1 MESYLSEHAEILVPG
16 LAFDLGKRAS
26 MLQERSEATFY
37 PSGPTDY
44 IPNQG
49 GRVIKFTISSAA
61 QWAMLQTCRLQ
72 LDIENTRTVDQDAGG
87 MRFLGSLP
95 NVLISELKVNVAGV
109 SAEVLPDYNRWF
121 STFEQCL
128 PASSRAMNSSAEA
141 GLLQPY
147 GATPQGTAAQQDSQA
162 SKISAAHL
170 CGRYAKIGASDWSDP
185 GTADVQGSK
194 PGKLTV
200 SGPLLSGFFRVRTCF
215 LYTTR
220 PSKF

>member
-1 MESYLSEHAEILVPG
+1 MAESSLQEHAEVLVPG

-26 MLQERSEATFY
+26 MLQERSEATFF

-49 GRVIKFTISSAA
+49 GRVIKFTISSSA

-72 LDIENTRTVDQDAGG
+72 LDIENTQNIATAGGG

-95 NVLISELKVNVAGV
+95 NVLISELKINVAGV
-109 SAEVLPDYNRWF
+109 PAEVIADYNRWF
-121 STFEQCL
+121 ATFEQCL
-128 PASSRAMNSSAEA
+128 PAASRAMNSSAEA

-147 GATPQGTAAQQDSQA
+147 GATPRGTAAQQDTQA
-162 SKISAAHL
+162 PKIEAAHL
-170 CGRYAKIGASDWSDP
+170 CDRYAKIGASDWSNP
-185 GTADVQGSK
+185 GTADVEGSK

-200 SGPLLSGFFRVRTCF
+200 SGPLLSGFFRARTCF
-215 LYTTR
+215 LCTTR
-220 PSKF
+220 P